1 MSLDFCEAVGSEG
14 GAHPLDQLFPSHRG
28 KPVKKVRLVPAE
40 KAFSFA
46 RKLQGTPATNRQ
58 PDHQASPGDGALTQ
72 LSSCRPGTR
81 ANSSVL
87 LVTSRAP

>member
-46 RKLQGTPATNRQ
+46 RKLQVSRVNQVDGWRQ
-58 PDHQASPGDGALTQ
+58 SG
-72 LSSCRPGTR
+72 
-81 ANSSVL
+81 
-87 LVTSRAP
+87 